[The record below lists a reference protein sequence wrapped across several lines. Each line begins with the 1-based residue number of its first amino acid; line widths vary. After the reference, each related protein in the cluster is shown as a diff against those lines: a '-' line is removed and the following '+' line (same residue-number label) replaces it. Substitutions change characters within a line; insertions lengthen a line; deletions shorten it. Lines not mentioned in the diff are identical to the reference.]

1 MNAVQTKN
9 KAYTLS
15 ISGLIPKVLWPIPI
29 KIIDEM
35 MTQRTG
41 MIPRTG

>member
-15 ISGLIPKVLWPIPI
+15 ISGLIPKIPWPIPI
-29 KIIDEM
+29 KMIDEM
-35 MTQRTG
+35 VTYNVYP
-41 MIPRTG
+41 IE